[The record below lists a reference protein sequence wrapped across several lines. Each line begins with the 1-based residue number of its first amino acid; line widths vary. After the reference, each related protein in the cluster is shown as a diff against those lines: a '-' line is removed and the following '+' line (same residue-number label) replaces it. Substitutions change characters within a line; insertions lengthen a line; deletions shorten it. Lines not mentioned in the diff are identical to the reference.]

1 MVNRPSTTITKED
14 IQKAMPSRKNTI
26 TDEIVELINAS
37 QNEAEF
43 QGEGLLQTAATY
55 EQLMLKNKS
64 SMRQYLDAIRFC
76 AYMISMNDNATEAY
90 KKTFFYRDFV
100 KERMDAP
107 TDSDKYKELV
117 ASANRYKN
125 NSALVRDIMT
135 YSQLPLKLMYRGYG
149 YEAMGVLH
157 QIMHYGKLDRDR
169 VQAARSI
176 LEMIKDDETVKIELD
191 IGVKEGSAIQQ
202 LNDQLTEFANKSLI
216 HLSHGTTDI
225 NRLGAMKVRDTAI
238 EDAEI
243 VE

>member
-1 MVNRPSTTITKED
+1 MVNRPSTVITKED

-26 TDEIVELINAS
+26 TDEIVELLNAS

-169 VQAARSI
+169 VAAAKTI
-176 LEMIKDDETVKIELD
+176 LEAVKDDETLKIELD
-191 IGVKEGSAIQQ
+191 IGVKENSAVMNLNEQ
-202 LNDQLTEFANKSLI
+202 LAQFAHQSLM
-216 HLSHGTTDI
+216 HLQHGTTSLDK
-225 NRLGAMKVRDTAI
+225 LGGMKAR
-238 EDAEI
+238 EDVI
-243 VE
+243 DVEMENE